1 MPNQRISE
9 LTAVTSP
16 VSGDVLPIVNAGST
30 KKIAVGNLVGV
41 RKDLSTNNLFSIEGD
56 KNFSCNNVFIG
67 KGLASSFNT
76 SSYNNENVL
85 NTVISNFSLSAVN
98 RANRN
103 ILIGNYLMKD
113 ACRCIDQGNPANL
126 ASFNN
131 NIAIGNCSLKQ
142 PLNRFSIAYD
152 ACGNTTASFESNAN
166 IVIGNFSLNGK
177 KLANNIAIGNQSG
190 PNLGGPS
197 SGPGDPF
204 TFSYSD
210 TKNVLIGNYTG
221 TNLCGNK
228 EAGSKASCLNVFIG
242 HRAGSQDVFGNS
254 NIAIGAYS
262 MNRDFFNKRGG
273 CCSTNNVMVGTCTG
287 GMMLSGSSN
296 NLFLGHRAA
305 SFMAYNCDEGGVY
318 SLGFSVQASRN
329 IALGSLAMGYAG
341 GLSGRPTIEDNIAIG
356 YKSLM
361 RNCGCRNIS
370 IGSFSN
376 FRKPFVSYS
385 YNSSTARMTR
395 FCNTISL
402 GFSAQPTDN
411 CQFVLGSTV
420 APLSTS
426 SAAGTSQGRF
436 MVINLNGQLGRI
448 KLYN

>member
-41 RKDLSTNNLFSIEGD
+41 RKDLSSNNLFSIEGD

-67 KGLASSFNT
+67 KGLGSSFNT
-76 SSYNNENVL
+76 SSFNNENVQ

-103 ILIGNYLMKD
+103 ILIGNYLMRD
-113 ACRCIDQGNPANL
+113 ACACTIVQGGDPLNFPA
-126 ASFNN
+126 AGFCK

-142 PLNRFSIAYD
+142 PLNKYNIAYD
-152 ACGNTTASFESNAN
+152 ACGNDTCSSASNYN
-166 IVIGNFSLNGK
+166 IVIGNNSLNGK
-177 KLANNIAIGNQSG
+177 QITNNIVIGNTTGCNLGGTYSGPDTPLNFLYTDSNNVLIGNFTGARLSGDRGGRRACSNVFIGNQAGNQNVFGNNNIAIGDCSMCY
-190 PNLGGPS
+190 S
-197 SGPGDPF
+197 S
-204 TFSYSD
+204 
-210 TKNVLIGNYTG
+210 I
-221 TNLCGNK
+221 
-228 EAGSKASCLNVFIG
+228 
-242 HRAGSQDVFGNS
+242 
-254 NIAIGAYS
+254 
-262 MNRDFFNKRGG
+262 RGQ
-273 CCSTNNVMVGTCTG
+273 CCSNNNVMVGKETG
-287 GMMLSGSSN
+287 AMMLSGSSN
-296 NLFLGHRAA
+296 NLFLGHRAG
-305 SFMAYNCDEGGVY
+305 SILNFSPGEGYNLN
-318 SLGFSVQASRN
+318 SFSVLASRN
-329 IALGSLAMGYAG
+329 VALGSQAMGYVGA
-341 GLSGRPTIEDNIAIG
+341 LSGRPTIQDNIAIG

-376 FRKPFVSYS
+376 HRKPFTCDS
-385 YNSSTARMTR
+385 YNQYGMRMTT
-395 FCNTISL
+395 FSNTISL

-411 CQFVLGSTV
+411 CQFVLGSAV

>member
-41 RKDLSTNNLFSIEGD
+41 RKDLSSNNLFSIEGD

-76 SSYNNENVL
+76 SSFNNENVQ
-85 NTVISNFSLSAVN
+85 NTVISNFSLSGVN

-103 ILIGNYLMKD
+103 ILIGNYLMRD
-113 ACRCIDQGNPANL
+113 ACRCINQGNPANL
-126 ASFNN
+126 ATFSN
-131 NIAIGNCSLKQ
+131 NIAIGNCSLQQ
-142 PLNRFSIAYD
+142 PLNRYSIAYD
-152 ACGNTTASFESNAN
+152 ACGNTTGGFDSNAN

-177 KLANNIAIGNQSG
+177 KLGNNVAIGNNSG
-190 PNLGGPS
+190 PNLGGS
-197 SGPGDPF
+197 CSGPGDPF

-210 TKNVLIGNYTG
+210 TRNVLIGNCTG
-221 TNLCGNK
+221 TNLCGNSVP
-228 EAGSKASCLNVFIG
+228 GSGKTSCLNVFIG
-242 HRAGSQDVFGNS
+242 HGAGSQNVFGNS

-262 MNRDFFNKRGG
+262 MPRDIVFNSRGN

-287 GMMLSGSSN
+287 AMMLSGSSN
-296 NLFLGHRAA
+296 NLFLGHRAG
-305 SFMAYNCDEGGVY
+305 SFMAFNCDGYGVN
-318 SLGFSVQASRN
+318 SAGFSVLASRN
-329 IALGSLAMGYAG
+329 IALGSQAMGYAR
-341 GLSGRPTIEDNIAIG
+341 GLSGRPTIQDNIAIG

-361 RNCGCRNIS
+361 RNCGYRNIS

-376 FRKPFVSYS
+376 FSRPF
-385 YNSSTARMTR
+385 YNFSTARMTR

-411 CQFVLGSTV
+411 CQFVLGSAV